1 METADIITLIGI
13 IITAVLAGANLVT
26 AFFNQRQSQGYN
38 LRMADYERRYVQLT
52 DNVSQYISML
62 DAHWLSFMALN
73 EEEYEGKDA
82 EIYERYHQMET
93 AHYKIKLLLSNE
105 NHFFQEFCTILDD
118 SLAVADKVM
127 LTNPKYKGWYCGNKT
142 QTLDYRTKKKAFLE
156 ESEWVMYPDPN
167 IPAIVSEELWD
178 RANAIFKQRS
188 REVRTKSTSY
198 HNRYAY
204 SGKIVCGI
212 HGTSLQ
218 RQSFKT
224 QKGVREFWRCKMYRQ
239 KGKDACSLPSVR
251 SDEVD
256 LVLADLFQKVVTEKA
271 QIIRLVLNSI
281 GETDNSV
288 DYSAQIGRIEVQI
301 GQIEEKKDKLL
312 ELSMADAITL
322 SEFKVRNDRF
332 NRQISALEEQ
342 KATLQQQEQ
351 VQKGT
356 EIDAEALEKALW
368 EELDFTNGI
377 HSEVVATILDH
388 IVVLEQ
394 SNDKQIHLEIYL
406 RLGQRASVHFQRG
419 ELVLC
424 NSPSSQ
430 CVRPGAGCAPPACFW
445 PLNLPVHI
453 SLGTPVPPPL
463 SAAAEKSRFLPTAA
477 M

>member
-1 METADIITLIGI
+1 MADI
-13 IITAVLAGANLVT
+13 
-26 AFFNQRQSQGYN
+26 
-38 LRMADYERRYVQLT
+38 
-52 DNVSQYISML
+52 
-62 DAHWLSFMALN
+62 
-73 EEEYEGKDA
+73 
-82 EIYERYHQMET
+82 
-93 AHYKIKLLLSNE
+93 
-105 NHFFQEFCTILDD
+105 
-118 SLAVADKVM
+118 
-127 LTNPKYKGWYCGNKT
+127 
-142 QTLDYRTKKKAFLE
+142 KKKGSLE
-156 ESEWVMYPDPN
+156 KPKVKTSGFVPKEAASVIKEKYQEQKERNAPGQKDP
-167 IPAIVSEELWD
+167 
-178 RANAIFKQRS
+178 
-188 REVRTKSTSY
+188 VR
-198 HNRYAY
+198 Y

-356 EIDAEALEKALW
+356 EINAEALEKALW

-394 SNDKQIHLEIYL
+394 SNDKQIYLEVYL
-406 RLGQRASVHFQRG
+406 RLGQQASVHFQRG

-424 NSPSSQ
+424 NSPSLCSVIQ
-430 CVRPGAGCAPPACFW
+430 QMLDLIDKRLVADQIVPTVSYDIENLASTKLASNACGY
-445 PLNLPVHI
+445 PSPQ
-453 SLGTPVPPPL
+453 
-463 SAAAEKSRFLPTAA
+463 TAC
-477 M
+477 